1 MENDVQIKEL
11 IESFVEY
18 RNLLTPVEQNLRN
31 FASTYDNMRTDIQ
44 ELSHSFDGSIQ
55 KKLDAIYND
64 LSKQF
69 EKSKDLSSQIESFK
83 QKTDKFGE
91 KLSNLVQIFENF
103 GNKMQKLEEIEKRAT
118 DQIDKLD
125 VIVEQKKKMYNLKD
139 LEKNLESYNVNVQK
153 INDYINKDIAVALK
167 NNNEKI
173 GSIKDKS
180 ESVLE
185 TLLDEK
191 SNINQLIEQYSETNR
206 LLKNITE
213 KQDVN
218 QQYIFDLIDACA
230 QERGVKTKKWGVYD
244 AKRCKKSS
252 VFNML

>member
-1 MENDVQIKEL
+1 MENEVQIKEL
-11 IESFVEY
+11 INVFVEY

-31 FASTYDNMRTDIQ
+31 FADTYENMQADIKQ
-44 ELSHSFDGSIQ
+44 LSQSFDGSIQ
-55 KKLDAIYND
+55 KKLDAIYVD
-64 LSKQF
+64 LSRQF
-69 EKSKDLSSQIESFK
+69 EKSKDLSSQIDAFK

-91 KLSNLVQIFENF
+91 KLSNLLQIFENIE
-103 GNKMQKLEEIEKRAT
+103 NKIQKIDEIENRAT
-118 DQIDKLD
+118 TQIEKLD

-139 LEKNLESYNVNVQK
+139 LEKNLEAYNINVQK

-167 NNNEKI
+167 NNDEKI
-173 GSIKDKS
+173 SSIKDKS

-191 SNINQLIEQYSETNR
+191 SNIAQLIDEYKQTNT

-218 QQYIFDLIDACA
+218 EQYIFDLFDAWA
-230 QERGVKTKKWGVYD
+230 KERGVKTKK
-244 AKRCKKSS
+244 
-252 VFNML
+252 

>member
-31 FASTYDNMRTDIQ
+31 FANTYDSMRTDIQ

-55 KKLDAIYND
+55 KKLDVIYSD

-69 EKSKDLSSQIESFK
+69 EKSKDLSSQIDAFK

-91 KLSNLVQIFENF
+91 KLTNLLQIFGNF
-103 GNKMQKLEEIEKRAT
+103 ENKMQKLDEIEKRAT
-118 DQIDKLD
+118 DQIEKLD
-125 VIVEQKKKMYNLKD
+125 AIVEQKKKMYNLKD
-139 LEKNLESYNVNVQK
+139 LEKNLESYNTNVQK

-191 SNINQLIEQYSETNR
+191 SNINQLIEQYSETNH

-213 KQDVN
+213 KQDLN
-218 QQYIFDLIDACA
+218 QQYIFDLIDAWA
-230 QERGVKTKKWGVYD
+230 KERGVKTKK
-244 AKRCKKSS
+244 
-252 VFNML
+252 

>member
-31 FASTYDNMRTDIQ
+31 FANTYDSMRTDIQ

-55 KKLDAIYND
+55 KKLDVIYSD

-69 EKSKDLSSQIESFK
+69 EKSKDLSSQIDAFK

-91 KLSNLVQIFENF
+91 KLTNLLQIFGNF
-103 GNKMQKLEEIEKRAT
+103 ENKMQKLDEIEKRAT
-118 DQIDKLD
+118 DQIEKLD
-125 VIVEQKKKMYNLKD
+125 AIVEQKKKMYNLKD
-139 LEKNLESYNVNVQK
+139 LEKNLESYNTNVQK

-191 SNINQLIEQYSETNR
+191 SNINQLIEQYSETNH

-213 KQDVN
+213 KQDLN
-218 QQYIFDLIDACA
+218 QQYVFDLIDAWA
-230 QERGVKTKKWGVYD
+230 KERGVKTKK
-244 AKRCKKSS
+244 
-252 VFNML
+252 